1 MEIKRFVG
9 GLALAA
15 ATTSALLAHDEPF
28 GYLRGAQ
35 TEAKG
40 EWEVVQWSTAR
51 IGKESGR
58 YLGLDLATEVEYGV
72 TDRFQV
78 AAYVISDYLLAKD
91 SVGSSKTFDDRNRFS
106 VTGGTLEFKYQ
117 LLDPFKD
124 SFGLALYFEPGYRS
138 SGRVSGD
145 REDEIELE
153 MKLILQK
160 NFFENRLIT
169 VFNYTIE
176 PEFEKE
182 PGHDWE
188 TGLGMEWTAGLSW
201 RFAQHWWI
209 GAETRLDTQFRD
221 ADLGDSK
228 FVTFS
233 AGPTLHYSGEKF
245 FATLAVL
252 PQIWG
257 WPDKTGTGGL
267 HLNDR
272 ERVEIRFK
280 LGTEF

>member
-1 MEIKRFVG
+1 MKKKSILG
-9 GLALAA
+9 GLAFAA
-15 ATTSALLAHDEPF
+15 ATTTLLAHKEPF

-35 TEAKG
+35 SEPQG
-40 EWEVVQWSTAR
+40 EWEITQWSTAR

-58 YLGLDLATEVEYGV
+58 YLGLDLRTELEYGV

-78 AAYVISDYLLAKD
+78 AAYLNTDYLHAKD
-91 SVGSSKTFDDRNRFS
+91 SVGSAKVFDDRNRFAVNGAS
-106 VTGGTLEFKYQ
+106 LELKYQ
-117 LLDPFKD
+117 LLNPYKD
-124 SFGLALYFEPGYRS
+124 AFGLSLYLEPGYRS

-145 REDEIELE
+145 TEDEVELE
-153 MKLILQK
+153 MKLIVQK
-160 NFFENRLIT
+160 NFFEDRLIAA
-169 VFNYTIE
+169 FNYTIE

-188 TGLGMEWTAGLSW
+188 TNLIMEWTAGLSW
-201 RFAQHWWI
+201 KFARHWWI
-209 GAETRLDTQFRD
+209 GAETRLDTEFGD

-267 HLNDR
+267 HLDDH
-272 ERVEIRFK
+272 ERVEIRLK